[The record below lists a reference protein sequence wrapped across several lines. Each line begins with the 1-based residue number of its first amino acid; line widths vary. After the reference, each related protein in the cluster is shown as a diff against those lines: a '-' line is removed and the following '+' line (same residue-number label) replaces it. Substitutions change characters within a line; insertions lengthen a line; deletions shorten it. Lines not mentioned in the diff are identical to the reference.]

1 MPRCDDTRDLLAAS
15 LPALCAAQAA
25 DGLSRCSRLEDDT
38 ERLACY
44 DALSGRDTPTA
55 TTPETAPPA
64 APAQAKSA
72 EPAPGAG
79 EYGALTDEVGA
90 EALPRKE
97 GSAPD
102 FRPVRARVTDCRKDV
117 SGKYFFVF
125 ENGQVWKQRDSS
137 RLHFRDCAFEVTIS
151 KDFFGYKM
159 QIEGDDRETRIG
171 RVR

>member
-1 MPRCDDTRDLLAAS
+1 M
-15 LPALCAAQAA
+15 
-25 DGLSRCSRLEDDT
+25 
-38 ERLACY
+38 
-44 DALSGRDTPTA
+44 
-55 TTPETAPPA
+55 
-64 APAQAKSA
+64 
-72 EPAPGAG
+72 
-79 EYGALTDEVGA
+79 GA